1 MEENDNE
8 RLILTDNLTF
18 QSWQQCKIWFDSYG
32 LQEGFSYKI
41 RRSESDEG
49 ILRRVTYECVKSGK
63 HVPQISSEPIKR
75 RNASS
80 QKINCPWLNIS
91 NERTVEVLNPII

>member
-18 QSWQQCKIWFDSYG
+18 QSWQQCKTSYG

-41 RRSESDEG
+41 RQSESE
-49 ILRRVTYECVKSGK
+49 EWNFKKS
-63 HVPQISSEPIKR
+63 HIR
-75 RNASS
+75 MC
-80 QKINCPWLNIS
+80 KIW
-91 NERTVEVLNPII
+91 

>member
-41 RRSESDEG
+41 
-49 ILRRVTYECVKSGK
+49 
-63 HVPQISSEPIKR
+63 H
-75 RNASS
+75 
-80 QKINCPWLNIS
+80 
-91 NERTVEVLNPII
+91 